1 MQCPLCA
8 DFSAPSL
15 QLLLRHIG
23 QVHANCESF
32 KITCGVDH
40 CKSTFKSFKRFR
52 AHLKNKHKLLG
63 AEDEAVRT
71 GSADTNQPLPD
82 NSSEMDN
89 QLFEDQQMDTQPDPQ
104 FEQLKR
110 RALWILK
117 LKEKRKLTQSAL
129 EEILQDVTEL
139 CTDLVRELG
148 ERVAST
154 LLSAGVKAEEVP
166 GLLELFDEK
175 SECCQPFHH
184 LNTYHRQLS
193 FYRANF
199 NFVVCC

>member
-23 QVHANCESF
+23 QVHANCEGF
-32 KITCGVDH
+32 KLTCGIDH
-40 CKSTFKSFKRFR
+40 CKSTFRSFKRFR
-52 AHLKNKHKLLG
+52 AHLKSIHQLLG
-63 AEDEAVRT
+63 AEDKQICT
-71 GSADTNQPLPD
+71 GSAGTNQPILA
-82 NSSEMDN
+82 NSGEMDN
-89 QLFEDQQMDTQPDPQ
+89 ELLEDEHMDTQSDPQ

-117 LKEKRKLTQSAL
+117 LKEKRKLTQSTL

-139 CTDLVRELG
+139 CTDLVAELG
-148 ERVAST
+148 KHVAST

-199 NFVVCC
+199 NFVVLY

>member
-71 GSADTNQPLPD
+71 GPADTNQPLPD
-82 NSSEMDN
+82 NSSEIDN
-89 QLFEDQQMDTQPDPQ
+89 KLFEDQQ
-104 FEQLKR
+104 
-110 RALWILK
+110 I
-117 LKEKRKLTQSAL
+117 
-129 EEILQDVTEL
+129 
-139 CTDLVRELG
+139 
-148 ERVAST
+148 
-154 LLSAGVKAEEVP
+154 
-166 GLLELFDEK
+166 
-175 SECCQPFHH
+175 HN
-184 LNTYHRQLS
+184 LNS
-193 FYRANF
+193 
-199 NFVVCC
+199 